1 MAVFSFSKDE
11 SDIFTLRKAPFR
23 MILSRAAEQLTDP
36 FDIEEIRASE
46 AMDGLAFDLIDDEQ
60 RTRLVTAVIAGVQ
73 TLQQEL
79 ATGRRLE
86 EPVLPGIDE
95 KLNELL
101 HFLSAHH
108 TGQRGSIG

>member
-23 MILSRAAEQLTDP
+23 MILSRAAGQLADP
-36 FDIEEIRASE
+36 LDVEEIRTSE
-46 AMDGLAFDLIDDEQ
+46 AMDGLAFDLVDDE
-60 RTRLVTAVIAGVQ
+60 RRARLVTAVIEGVQ
-73 TLQQEL
+73 TLQQEI
-79 ATGRRLE
+79 ATGHRLE
-86 EPVLPGIDE
+86 EPVLPGIED

-108 TGQRGSIG
+108 TGERGSVG